1 MNQQIEDLRERMK
14 VLQNDRK
21 ANVEVLEANKT
32 SNKDEIRKLRDEN
45 KDLRQKLALL
55 QKTALQDEGKD
66 EIGHISKEVDRLRK
80 VCDELKLKSS
90 RYRKSLEDLRDEV
103 RDLELDS
110 QRPHMEDNEYTRRIR
125 ALENKLDKAMIK
137 YNEAQSIRK
146 TYEQIVRRL
155 KEERV
160 GFDNQLAAI
169 ERTLSAKQRDYE
181 ELLLLAGDANQAREG
196 ALGELDRIR
205 AGYDEERK
213 RRERGLRER
222 HQMVQL
228 RRQMLER
235 IKQREMMR
243 KSLAGD
249 GDMGG
254 SNGQQYLLSTDN
266 NGSPFNGQSSQQA
279 LNTEKIAARN
289 RIDIFENAFRKI
301 KEATGVSDV
310 NEVIQKIISQESTT
324 ENLINLTRENQGK
337 IEGLAELRRKLKQKV
352 EEVKYSGAGGAHRRK
367 MIDDHEDQ
375 LANSVTRF
383 DRSKLKYDR
392 LSKILISMK
401 AGVGHMQDK
410 LDPVREELG
419 GRLLDLSDETV
430 VDVLKECELV
440 ISNLQR
446 RIKAVEDERKR
457 LRMTGGLSTD
467 SVTSISS
474 SIADELN
481 IGSSR
486 PFNQRIDL
494 SLDDDYEFGAVDIGD
509 GDAPDMDDEELTRDK
524 VKRASNS
531 ILMAIDR
538 KKRKPKKKGGVGGAE
553 EEKD

>member
-1 MNQQIEDLRERMK
+1 MMNQQIEDLRERMK

-32 SNKDEIRKLRDEN
+32 SNKDEIKKLRDEN

-80 VCDELKLKSS
+80 VCDDLRLKSS
-90 RYRKSLEDLRDEV
+90 RFRKNLEDLRDEV

-235 IKQREMMR
+235 VKQREMMR
-243 KSLAGD
+243 KQLAGD
-249 GDMGG
+249 DQM
-254 SNGQQYLLSTDN
+254 SPEKTSASAFNTTQQQT
-266 NGSPFNGQSSQQA
+266 
-279 LNTEKIAARN
+279 LNIEKIAARN

-337 IEGLAELRRKLKQKV
+337 IEGLAELRRKLKGKV

-410 LDPVREELG
+410 LEPVREELG
-419 GRLLDLSDETV
+419 GRQLDLSDETV
-430 VDVLKECELV
+430 VDVLKECELI

-467 SVTSISS
+467 SVTSLSS

-481 IGSSR
+481 LSSSR

-494 SLDDDYEFGAVDIGD
+494 SLDDDYEFGAVDVGD
-509 GDAPDMDDEELTRDK
+509 SDAPDLDDEELTRDK

-531 ILMAIDR
+531 ILLAVDR
-538 KKRKPKKKGGVGGAE
+538 KKRKPKKKGVD
-553 EEKD
+553 EEKND